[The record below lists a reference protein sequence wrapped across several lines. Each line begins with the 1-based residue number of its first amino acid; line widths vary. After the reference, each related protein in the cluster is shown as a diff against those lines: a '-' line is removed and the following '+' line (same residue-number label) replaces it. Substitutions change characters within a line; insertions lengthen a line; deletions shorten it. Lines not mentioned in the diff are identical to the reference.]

1 MQWHAIA
8 TSSGTKMPRTS
19 WKQLGEFTFLL
30 PPLSEQR
37 MIAAILS
44 SVDDA
49 IDKTQAVIDQ
59 AKIVSAY

>member
-1 MQWHAIA
+1 
-8 TSSGTKMPRTS
+8 
-19 WKQLGEFTFLL
+19 
-30 PPLSEQR
+30 